1 VAPCSKLPKT
11 DLNVRIGKNKNPF
24 QEREKWRTVVS
35 SAMPLLLL
43 SNPVGASGFGELVEA
58 RAKNTHCNVPPGL
71 LYDLRFSGAEFTSW
85 FLVVKATHGSRLKS
99 RPSREGHF
107 TRPIVQ
113 EYRSRISFKNI
124 VSG

>member
-58 RAKNTHCNVPPGL
+58 RAKNTHCNVLPRVT
-71 LYDLRFSGAEFTSW
+71 LRFTILRGRIYI
-85 FLVVKATHGSRLKS
+85 VVPGCKS
-99 RPSREGHF
+99 
-107 TRPIVQ
+107 
-113 EYRSRISFKNI
+113 YARITTE
-124 VSG
+124 VAPVP